1 MGIGIILLTIFWIIV
16 ILIIIVWLVTYSI
29 HFFTSELISQVIKI
43 FKNKKEDRETGDR
56 SNQNVKNPQTQN
68 SKNQVPVGKII
79 YADANN
85 PELIY
90 VNVGSAKGVKVGQT
104 FDVLYSEEAEPLIDP
119 DSGDVLGYL
128 KQEIGQIEIIDV
140 QTDRLSQGRAINGFE
155 RMEKDQIV
163 RLIQK
168 DQILI
173 QIAELNQMSTAI
185 ENKSQPINK

>member
-1 MGIGIILLTIFWIIV
+1 M
-16 ILIIIVWLVTYSI
+16 TYSI

-104 FDVLYSEEAEPLIDP
+104 FDFY
-119 DSGDVLGYL
+119 
-128 KQEIGQIEIIDV
+128 
-140 QTDRLSQGRAINGFE
+140 
-155 RMEKDQIV
+155 
-163 RLIQK
+163 IQK
-168 DQILI
+168 KP
-173 QIAELNQMSTAI
+173 NH
-185 ENKSQPINK
+185 

>member
-1 MGIGIILLTIFWIIV
+1 MPDFINLRYLYIPSLIRHICQNIFLDIVSKSIFWIIV

-119 DSGDVLGYL
+119 DVDTDSLNGVLPENP
-128 KQEIGQIEIIDV
+128 K
-140 QTDRLSQGRAINGFE
+140 
-155 RMEKDQIV
+155 
-163 RLIQK
+163 
-168 DQILI
+168 
-173 QIAELNQMSTAI
+173 NQSFCPAKLRSHFWTFRV
-185 ENKSQPINK
+185 